1 MGRKA
6 AKHVGDRELDRQ
18 QAFGDLA
25 DKYWAPYL
33 PEMLA
38 ADASLALQQDKQGAE
53 ARERIYSRLFGRPVE
68 MSRIDKREAIRV
80 VIYPVE
86 RVGELPPAVEGE
98 DNAQLD
104 SPTMADASEG
114 EYVLLPERT
123 QTSA

>member
-86 RVGELPPAVEGE
+86 RVDESPP
-98 DNAQLD
+98 LD
-104 SPTMADASEG
+104 VVDEPMLDTPTMTDASEG

>member
-18 QAFGDLA
+18 QAFGELA

-33 PEMLA
+33 SEMLA

-86 RVGELPPAVEGE
+86 RVDESPPLDVVDEQ
-98 DNAQLD
+98 QLD
-104 SPTMADASEG
+104 TTSTTAISEG
-114 EYVLLPERT
+114 EYVLLAERT
-123 QTSA
+123 QT